1 MVSRKLEIPWNS
13 KATMSS
19 MKFFP
24 IVLVLFGGTH
34 ILYAQPSASPTVK
47 SIGGSSLAS
56 VVGASKLT
64 KPLNKPEFDDIAPRN
79 ITAIVGQTAELNCF
93 VKHPGDRVVSWI
105 RKRDLHILTSS
116 IYAYTG
122 DERFSVKHPEASDE
136 WTLKIDYVQQRDAGV
151 YECQVNTEPKMNLAF
166 VLRVEERALVPAT
179 ATPNAIH
186 RTFNSAAQAK
196 ILGQADVYVKK
207 GSTISLTCT
216 VNVQSTPPSSVSWH
230 HGGAVVD
237 FDSPR
242 GGVSLDT
249 EKTESGTTSKLL
261 VTQARL
267 TDSGNYTCIPSNA
280 NPASVMVHVLNGEH
294 PAAMQHGGSCVVTPT
309 ILLATFTLLVANL
322 LR

>member
-1 MVSRKLEIPWNS
+1 MV
-13 KATMSS
+13 S
-19 MKFFP
+19 MKFFRV
-24 IVLVLFGGTH
+24 VLALLGGAH
-34 ILYAQPSASPTVK
+34 VICAQPSASPTAK
-47 SIGGSSLAS
+47 STGGSSLAS
-56 VVGASKLT
+56 VVAGSKST
-64 KPLNKPEFDDIAPRN
+64 KPLNKPGFDDIAPRN
-79 ITAIVGQTAELNCF
+79 VTAIVGQTAELNCF
-93 VKHPGDRVVSWI
+93 VKYPGDRVVSWI

-166 VLRVEERALVPAT
+166 VLRVE
-179 ATPNAIH
+179 
-186 RTFNSAAQAK
+186 AAQAK
-196 ILGQADVYVKK
+196 ILGPEDVYVKK
-207 GSTISLTCT
+207 GSTISLTCS

-237 FDSPR
+237 FDSPSVHRR
-242 GGVSLDT
+242 GGVSLET
-249 EKTESGTTSKLL
+249 EKTESGTTSRLL

-294 PAAMQHGGSCVVTPT
+294 PAAMQHGGSCGVTPT
-309 ILLATFTLLVANL
+309 ILLATLTLVVSNL

>member
-1 MVSRKLEIPWNS
+1 MIN
-13 KATMSS
+13 
-19 MKFFP
+19 MKFFR
-24 IVLVLFGGTH
+24 VFLALLGGTH
-34 ILYAQPSASPTVK
+34 VLCAQPSASPTVK
-47 SIGGSSLAS
+47 STGGSSLAS
-56 VVGASKLT
+56 VVAGS
-64 KPLNKPEFDDIAPRN
+64 KPLNKPDFDDIAPRN
-79 ITAIVGQTAELNCF
+79 VTAIVGQTAELNCF

-151 YECQVNTEPKMNLAF
+151 YECQVNTEPKLNLAF
-166 VLRVEERALVPAT
+166 VLRVEESAPVPAT
-179 ATPNAIH
+179 TTPNAIH

-196 ILGQADVYVKK
+196 ILGPEEVYVKK

-242 GGVSLDT
+242 RTSCGDATRRKLRRHADHFISDLYPGDIESAKVS
-249 EKTESGTTSKLL
+249 SIVVNRATSKPHGLIEL
-261 VTQARL
+261 V
-267 TDSGNYTCIPSNA
+267 
-280 NPASVMVHVLNGEH
+280 
-294 PAAMQHGGSCVVTPT
+294 SCTET
-309 ILLATFTLLVANL
+309 NMYHRDQESLK
-322 LR
+322 R

>member
-1 MVSRKLEIPWNS
+1 
-13 KATMSS
+13 MSS

-24 IVLVLFGGTH
+24 IVLALLGGTH
-34 ILYAQPSASPTVK
+34 ILHAQPSASPTAK
-47 SIGGSSLAS
+47 STGGSSLAG
-56 VVGASKLT
+56 VVAGSKST
-64 KPLNKPEFDDIAPRN
+64 KPLNKPEFDDIAARN

-166 VLRVEERALVPAT
+166 VLRVE
-179 ATPNAIH
+179 
-186 RTFNSAAQAK
+186 AAQAK
-196 ILGQADVYVKK
+196 ILGPEDVYVKK

-242 GGVSLDT
+242 GGVSLET
-249 EKTESGTTSKLL
+249 EKTESGTTSRLL

-294 PAAMQHGGSCVVTPT
+294 PAAMQHGGSCGVTPT
-309 ILLATFTLLVANL
+309 ILLATFTLLIANL

>member
-1 MVSRKLEIPWNS
+1 MSFQHTELAGVSWNND
-13 KATMSS
+13 ATMIN
-19 MKFFP
+19 MKFFR
-24 IVLVLFGGTH
+24 VFLALLGGTH
-34 ILYAQPSASPTVK
+34 VLCAQPSASPTVK
-47 SIGGSSLAS
+47 STGGSSLAS
-56 VVGASKLT
+56 VVAGS
-64 KPLNKPEFDDIAPRN
+64 KPLNKPDFDDIAPRN
-79 ITAIVGQTAELNCF
+79 VTAIVGQTAELNCF

-122 DERFSVKHPEASDE
+122 DERFSVKHPETSDE

-151 YECQVNTEPKMNLAF
+151 YECQVNTEPKLNLAF
-166 VLRVEERALVPAT
+166 VLRVE
-179 ATPNAIH
+179 
-186 RTFNSAAQAK
+186 AAQAK
-196 ILGQADVYVKK
+196 ILGPEEVYVKK

-242 GGVSLDT
+242 GGVSLET
-249 EKTESGTTSKLL
+249 EKTESGTTSRLL

-294 PAAMQHGGSCVVTPT
+294 PAAMQHGGSCGVTPT
-309 ILLATFTLLVANL
+309 ILLATFTLVISNL